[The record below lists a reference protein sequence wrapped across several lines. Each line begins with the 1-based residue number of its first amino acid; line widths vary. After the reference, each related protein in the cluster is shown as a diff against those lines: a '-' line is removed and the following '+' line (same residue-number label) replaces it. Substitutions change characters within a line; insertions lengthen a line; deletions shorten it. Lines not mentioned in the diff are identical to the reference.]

1 MFHYLCTGIVV
12 MIEVWIDGSCYPV
25 NPRGTACIGYVI
37 KKKGLTLAKGSKII
51 GKGQGMT
58 NNVAEYNALIAVLE
72 EIRKRALYTEEIII
86 KSDSK
91 LLVNQ
96 MNGNWKVKSHLL
108 YPLYREAKKRAYN
121 YNIKFKWIPREQNE
135 EADEMSRIAFT
146 TYSIKEGS
154 SMDDQ
159 MDKDMMKDLL
169 TFKGFITEK
178 VAQEKQ
184 SQELSKDSSKHSE
197 VIRVG
202 ETENFVI
209 DKDTNQE
216 SLLLY
221 GKEISVLTFKL
232 GIKKDEITKLID
244 LLSKGKEMLENS

>member
-1 MFHYLCTGIVV
+1 L
-12 MIEVWIDGSCYPV
+12 IEVWIDGCCYPV
-25 NPRGTACIGYVI
+25 NPEGTACIGYVI
-37 KKKGLTLAKGSKII
+37 KKKGLTIAKGSKII

-96 MNGNWKVKSHLL
+96 MKGNWKVKSNLI

-121 YNIKFKWIPREQNE
+121 YNIKFKWIPREKNK

-146 TYSIKEGS
+146 TYSIKEDS
-154 SMDDQ
+154 STDDQ
-159 MDKDMMKDLL
+159 IDNDMIKDLL

-178 VAQEKQ
+178 EAQEKKKAKQ
-184 SQELSKDSSKHSE
+184 TKETMKEINKNRDT
-197 VIRVG
+197 VRVG
-202 ETENFVI
+202 ETENFII
-209 DKDTNQE
+209 DKDTNQKR
-216 SLLLY
+216 LLLY
-221 GKEISVLTFKL
+221 GKEISLLSFKL
-232 GIKKDEITKLID
+232 GIKKDEITKLIE
-244 LLSKGKEMLENS
+244 LLSKGKNILENS